1 MIRPGNVN
9 WPRRGDAHRSR
20 TLFGGALGGKAAR
33 RVLFTTGPPSD
44 KIGPAVDADR
54 PNTTTSAAAGD
65 RLPLDELMPAVYTE
79 LHRLA
84 AHYMAREHAGHTLQT
99 TALLHEAYLRMA
111 GQRTVDWRNRAHF
124 LAMATRTMR
133 RVLLDHAAA
142 AHAAK
147 RGGNLLR
154 VTLSD
159 DFALA
164 QGGGVDL
171 IDVDCALQRLSQ
183 IDAQQAAV
191 VELKFFGGMSDD
203 EIAVVLGTSPA
214 TVRRRW
220 ASARLW
226 LARRLTEAKLG

>member
-1 MIRPGNVN
+1 
-9 WPRRGDAHRSR
+9 
-20 TLFGGALGGKAAR
+20 
-33 RVLFTTGPPSD
+33 
-44 KIGPAVDADR
+44 
-54 PNTTTSAAAGD
+54 
-65 RLPLDELMPAVYTE
+65 MPAVYTE